1 MENGVVSGRMSVKRG
16 RGTWNGEWCGV
27 WANECEERARN
38 VEWCGVRANEWQERE
53 RNVEWRMV
61 WCLGE

>member
-1 MENGVVSGRMSVKRG
+1 MENGVVSGRMSGKRG
-16 RGTWNGEWCGV
+16 LGTWNGEWCGV

-38 VEWCGVRANEWQERE
+38 VEW
-53 RNVEWRMV
+53 RMV

>member
-1 MENGVVSGRMSVKRG
+1 MENCVVSGRKSGKRG
-16 RGTWNGEWCGV
+16 RGTWDGEWCGV
-27 WANECEERARN
+27 WENEWEERA
-38 VEWCGVRANEWQERE
+38 